1 MVCNAGVDIFCR
13 SDKENKGSTTKEDG
27 VEGSGCA
34 QGTKLGLSCLRS
46 RVDLEQL

>member
-13 SDKENKGSTTKEDG
+13 SDEENKGSTTKEDG

-34 QGTKLGLSCLRS
+34 LRYEAWFELPKKQG
-46 RVDLEQL
+46 